1 MTDREYMDQALML
14 EDSYSRL
21 PRLLEHTLD
30 LSADDWLHLLGEWW
44 ECCDNIGQYLD
55 EVRDSVTYH
64 DALTSIHQMMN
75 NEERNAFDALPDE
88 LTIYRGCYEIN
99 KWGASWSLN
108 REVAEKFPHLTRYSS
123 EGRPL
128 LIKATIPK
136 SRIAALKL
144 GRGEEEIV
152 TFLRPKCISI
162 SSARQHEFFAIA

>member
-1 MTDREYMDQALML
+1 MEQELL
-14 EDSYSRL
+14 FEDSYSRL
-21 PRLLEHTLD
+21 PRLLEHTFD
-30 LSADDWLHLLGEWW
+30 LYADDWLHLLGESW
-44 ECCDNIGQYLD
+44 ECCDNIGPYLD
-55 EVRDSVTYH
+55 EIRETVTYH
-64 DALTSIHQMMN
+64 WPLTPIWQMMDAK
-75 NEERNAFDALPDE
+75 EIAAFDALPDV

-108 REVAEKFPHLTRYSS
+108 RDVAEKFPHLTRYSN

-136 SRIAALKL
+136 NRVAALKL

-162 SSARQHEFFAIA
+162 STARQREYAAVA